1 MDRFVEQVFELVLR
15 RPPDEDALASALE
28 RLESGKLSHAGL
40 VAELVASVEF
50 AQLHALD
57 DAVAFATWARLVIE
71 IPWVLSRYRGEARV
85 LDVGSAR
92 AGLHIEEHEL
102 YGHDGEGWRSTDALD
117 AGYGTTGAATSGVLC
132 ADLHPGG
139 PLRGLSGF

>member
-1 MDRFVEQVFELVLR
+1 MSSSRSCTRSTTQSRSR
-15 RPPDEDALASALE
+15 RGRAWGGRAAGSDE
-28 RLESGKLSHAGL
+28 R
-40 VAELVASVEF
+40 
-50 AQLHALD
+50 
-57 DAVAFATWARLVIE
+57 VIE